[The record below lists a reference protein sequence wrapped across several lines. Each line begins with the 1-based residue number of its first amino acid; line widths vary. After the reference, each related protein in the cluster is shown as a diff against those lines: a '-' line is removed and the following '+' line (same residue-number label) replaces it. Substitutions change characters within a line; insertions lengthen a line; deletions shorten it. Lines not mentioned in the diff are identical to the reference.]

1 MSLYLVNFLFNRNNY
16 EFRNDYDVFTFM
28 FEGLVPVV
36 FVLLAVLVYT
46 GFFSQEIQ
54 NRFIV
59 YTRLRLPLKKLL
71 LIKFSTNLLLTFRVS
86 NFFGRKVKA
95 TSNNDNRVSFL
106 ILSSDKSQSV
116 LHLCTV
122 LGVSKINFS
131 VLINQLIRGRHLF
144 R

>member
-1 MSLYLVNFLFNRNNY
+1 MKELKNFLSIKRIIIWLILMSLPLVNFLFNRNNY
-16 EFRNDYDVFTFM
+16 EFRNDYDVFTSM

-71 LIKFSTNLLLTFRVS
+71 LIKFSANLLLTFSV
-86 NFFGRKVKA
+86 FFY
-95 TSNNDNRVSFL
+95 FC
-106 ILSSDKSQSV
+106 I
-116 LHLCTV
+116 
-122 LGVSKINFS
+122 
-131 VLINQLIRGRHLF
+131 
-144 R
+144 